1 MQKKEKKVMQNY
13 NALKKI
19 KSVLIYTFYRTVNY
33 YNTNDNYNRTNP
45 NVQLGDLFPPRTG
58 GGEFMFWDALTIH
71 IVFVLC
77 TICEIFN
84 ITLFHHPSEFIV
96 SWVALIFIRS
106 FFTRKIQN
114 KLLRGFKQWRK
125 ENKGDPRW
133 KTKGYFVFFFLAFNL
148 VEFCLIMGCYHHL
161 IDY

>member
-1 MQKKEKKVMQNY
+1 MQNY

-19 KSVLIYTFYRTVNY
+19 KSVLIYTFYWTVNY

-45 NVQLGDLFPPRTG
+45 NVQLGDLFPPLTG

-96 SWVALIFIRS
+96 SWVALIFIRP

-161 IDY
+161 IDYSH

>member
-1 MQKKEKKVMQNY
+1 MRNY

-33 YNTNDNYNRTNP
+33 YNTDDNYNKTSPYAQIEN
-45 NVQLGDLFPPRTG
+45 LFPPATG

-71 IVFVLC
+71 IIFVLC

-96 SWVALIFIRS
+96 SWVALTLIRPL
-106 FFTRKIQN
+106 FTRKIQN
-114 KLLRGFKQWRK
+114 KLSRGFEQWRK

-161 IDY
+161 IDYSH

>member
-1 MQKKEKKVMQNY
+1 MQNY

-33 YNTNDNYNRTNP
+33 YNTDDNYNRINP
-45 NVQLGDLFPPRTG
+45 NVQIGDLFPPTTG

-71 IVFVLC
+71 IIFVLC

-84 ITLFHHPSEFIV
+84 ITLFHHPFEFIV
-96 SWVALIFIRS
+96 SWVALTLIRPL
-106 FFTRKIQN
+106 FTRKIQN

-133 KTKGYFVFFFLAFNL
+133 KTKGYFVFFFLAFIIVDL
-148 VEFCLIMGCYHHL
+148 GVIMGCYHHL
-161 IDY
+161 IDYSH

>member
-1 MQKKEKKVMQNY
+1 MQNY

-33 YNTNDNYNRTNP
+33 YNTDDNYNRINP
-45 NVQLGDLFPPRTG
+45 NVQIGDLFPPATG
-58 GGEFMFWDALTIH
+58 GGEVSFWDALTTH
-71 IVFVLC
+71 ITFVLC

-96 SWVALIFIRS
+96 SWAAIIFIRPL
-106 FFTRKIQN
+106 FTRKIQN
-114 KLLRGFKQWRK
+114 KLSRGFKQWRK

-133 KTKGYFVFFFLAFNL
+133 KTKGYFVFFFHAFIIVDL
-148 VEFCLIMGCYHHL
+148 GVIMGCYHHL
-161 IDY
+161 IDYSH